1 VRTKNSKPLT
11 AKERAHLLA
20 VKGCACAVC
29 GAPPPSEAHHIK
41 QGAHF
46 TTVAL
51 CKDCHTSPLGWHGER
66 VIWRIAKMDELD
78 ALNRTLGML
87 AGFGGGGT

>member
-1 VRTKNSKPLT
+1 MRSKNSKPLNS
-11 AKERAHLLA
+11 KERAHLLA
-20 VKGCACAVC
+20 VKSLPCSVC

-46 TTVAL
+46 LTVAL
-51 CKDCHTSPLGWHGER
+51 CHDCHTSPLGWHGER

-78 ALNRTLGML
+78 ALQRTLERL
-87 AGFGGGGT
+87 A